1 MWERRTGTSWS
12 RRRSTILHCIKRE
25 SEVKINYIPLK
36 KGYYVHVRCL
46 DIGDDLLDMKLYAP
60 DYSQAKYLGEQI
72 MLNPAGFYGKILDAA
87 FSNREEPFELE
98 ED

>member
-1 MWERRTGTSWS
+1 
-12 RRRSTILHCIKRE
+12 
-25 SEVKINYIPLK
+25 
-36 KGYYVHVRCL
+36 
-46 DIGDDLLDMKLYAP
+46 MKLYAP
-60 DYSQAKYLGEQI
+60 EYSQAKYLGEQI